1 MESTR
6 GTYSSAFARGFR
18 DGPYLSSERRLTQ
31 GESVKMTTSTPS
43 QWEPT
48 VTNLVALIALEI
60 VALAVFRY
68 FLGKVS

>member
-6 GTYSSAFARGFR
+6 YASAYARGFR

-31 GESVKMTTSTPS
+31 GESVKMTTTDK

-48 VTNLVALIALEI
+48 VMNLVGLIALEI
-60 VALAVFRY
+60 VALAAFRY